1 VWFEECGGNVP
12 AVVEIGGGSPA
23 VHQTGWAVEKRNNQ
37 PGEPVRKYQREQ
49 EQAKEKAANRQ
60 RLSLEAQLP
69 MSELIAEVAAD
80 IEAFAAELGLTIIKK
95 VMEAEVQQKLGR
107 WGQQPVCR
115 HGHQPGY
122 VIFGGR
128 KVTLERPRLRSRED
142 KEVGL
147 ASYQAFQRD
156 GKLQQAVARQLT
168 RQCSSRDY
176 EGAIEGCLKGYGI
189 KRSSVSRHWKAATAK
204 ELERLMQRPVPKDL
218 LVLMIDSK
226 FFAGDCLVAAIG
238 VDLQGKKHILGLWH
252 GATENATVVK
262 GLLED
267 LVSRGLE
274 SERKMLIV
282 LDGAKA
288 LRKAVQM
295 VLGDQGLVQRCRIHK
310 LRNVLDHLPDEKK
323 AQAAWRLRAAWG
335 QKDAKAAEKE
345 LRKTAQWLDGFSPMA
360 AASLLEGLQE
370 TLTVQ
375 RLGIRHTLCRSLS
388 NTNLIENCFAQ
399 AAYRTGRVKR
409 WDGPRMILRWTAAAL
424 LWAEKNFRRIKGCE
438 QLKDLQ
444 KVLHELE
451 TASTLKA
458 A

>member
-1 VWFEECGGNVP
+1 M
-12 AVVEIGGGSPA
+12 
-23 VHQTGWAVEKRNNQ
+23 
-37 PGEPVRKYQREQ
+37 RKYRRQI
-49 EQAKEKAANRQ
+49 EQAKEKAANRE

-69 MSELIAEVAAD
+69 MSELIAGVRDD
-80 IEAFAAELGLTIIKK
+80 IEAFAAELGLTLIQR
-95 VMEAEVQQKLGR
+95 VMEAEIQQKLGP
-107 WGQQPVCR
+107 WGQQLVSR

-128 KVTLERPRLRSRED
+128 KVTLERPRLRSRQD

-147 ASYQAFQRD
+147 ASYRAFQRN
-156 GKLQQAVARQLT
+156 GKLQEAVARQLT

-238 VDLQGKKHILGLWH
+238 VDLQGKKHVLGLWH

-288 LRKAVQM
+288 LRKAVTM
-295 VLGDQGLVQRCRIHK
+295 VLGEQGLVQRCRIHK
-310 LRNVLDHLPDEKK
+310 LRNVLDHLPEEKK

-335 QKDAKAAEKE
+335 QKDAQAAEKE
-345 LRKTAQWLDGFSPMA
+345 LRKTARWLDGFSPMA
-360 AASLLEGLQE
+360 AASLLEGLEE

-375 RLGIRHTLCRSLS
+375 RLGIRHALCRTLS

-444 KVLHELE
+444 KVLQELE
-451 TASTLKA
+451 TTSTLKA

>member
-1 VWFEECGGNVP
+1 M
-12 AVVEIGGGSPA
+12 
-23 VHQTGWAVEKRNNQ
+23 
-37 PGEPVRKYQREQ
+37 RKYIRQNQ
-49 EQAKEKAANRQ
+49 QAKEKAANRES
-60 RLSLEAQLP
+60 LSLEAQLP
-69 MSELIAEVAAD
+69 MSELISGVRED
-80 IEAFAAELGLTIIKK
+80 IETYAAELGLILIQK
-95 VMEAEVQQKLGR
+95 VMEAEIQQKVGR
-107 WGQQPVCR
+107 WGQQPVVR

-122 VIFGGR
+122 VIFGGQ
-128 KVTLERPRLRSRED
+128 KVTLERPRLRNRQD
-142 KEVGL
+142 KEEPLV
-147 ASYQAFQRD
+147 SYQAFQKN
-156 GKLQQAVARQLT
+156 GKMQRAVAQQLI

-204 ELERLMQRPVPKDL
+204 ELQELMERRVPKDL

-238 VDLQGKKHILGLWH
+238 VDLQGKKHVLGLWH
-252 GATENATVVK
+252 GATENTTVVK

-267 LVSRGLE
+267 LVARGLE

-288 LRKAVQM
+288 LRKAVTM
-295 VLGDQGLVQRCRIHK
+295 VLGEQGLVQRCRIHK
-310 LRNVLDHLPDEKK
+310 LRNVLDHLPEEKK
-323 AQAAWRLRAAWG
+323 DQAAWRLRAAWG
-335 QKDAKAAEKE
+335 QKDAKVAEKE

-360 AASLLEGLQE
+360 AASLLEGLEE

-375 RLGIRHTLCRSLS
+375 RLGIRHALCRTLS

-424 LWAEKNFRRIKGCE
+424 LWAEKTFRRINGCE

-451 TASTLKA
+451 TTSTLKA

>member
-1 VWFEECGGNVP
+1 M
-12 AVVEIGGGSPA
+12 
-23 VHQTGWAVEKRNNQ
+23 
-37 PGEPVRKYQREQ
+37 RKYRREQ
-49 EQAKEKAANRQ
+49 QQAKEKAANRQ

-69 MSELIAEVAAD
+69 MSELIAGAAAD
-80 IEAFAAELGLTIIKK
+80 IEAFAAELGLTIIQK

-204 ELERLMQRPVPKDL
+204 ELETLMQRPVPQDL

-335 QKDAKAAEKE
+335 QKDAKAAEKQ

-399 AAYRTGRVKR
+399 AAHRTGRVKR

-444 KVLHELE
+444 KVLQELE